1 MKSKFLTLILTLCLS
16 QTFGQNTNKN
26 NVVQLALLLDVS
38 SSMDGLINQA
48 KSELWNIVIEV
59 SKASKN
65 GQASSLEI
73 ALFEYGRSTNDRNKG
88 YIKKHLDYTN
98 NLDTISKVLFS
109 LTTNG
114 GDEYCGMVIDDAL
127 KQLQWREND
136 SIYKVIFIAGNEPF
150 NQGPVNYSG
159 PCQQGAEKGIFIN
172 TIHCGDSLT
181 GVRTFWKHG
190 AELGKGEY
198 FFINSNLVKTD
209 IATPYDSLINI
220 YGDSLN
226 NTYWNYGSYG
236 TTAKAMQLEEDTKAK
251 SYSKTGNV
259 KRQIAKSKGNVYKND
274 KWDVVDANLSDSFW
288 LMKTDEKALP
298 VYLQGKSLT
307 EKKLIIDS
315 LSKERVRLSNTIGE
329 LGKKRD
335 EYIKTNTTT
344 DSKEK
349 TLGDALIE
357 VIRRQAGKKGFVFKE
372 G

>member
-1 MKSKFLTLILTLCLS
+1 MKTKFLLLITVLNFSGTFS
-16 QTFGQNTNKN
+16 QNSTPN

-38 SSMDGLINQA
+38 NSMDGLINQA

-65 GQASSLEI
+65 GQASNLEI
-73 ALFEYGRSTNDRNKG
+73 ALYEYGRTTNDRSKG
-88 YIKKHLDYTN
+88 YIKKLLDYTN

-127 KQLQWREND
+127 KQLQWRDND

-150 NQGPVNYSG
+150 NQGTLNYSG

-172 TIHCGDSLT
+172 TIHCGDSMT
-181 GVRTFWKHG
+181 GVITFWKHG
-190 AELGKGEY
+190 AELGQGEY
-198 FFINSNLVKTD
+198 FFINSNLVKQD

-226 NTYWNYGSYG
+226 NTYWHFGSYG
-236 TTAKAMQLEEDTKAK
+236 AEAKIMQVEEDSKAK

-259 KRQIAKSKGNVYKND
+259 KRQIAKSKGNMYKNE
-274 KWDVVDANLSDSFW
+274 KWDVVDAY
-288 LMKTDEKALP
+288 KTDSTWLKKTSDQSLP
-298 VYLQGKSLT
+298 AYMQGKSIA
-307 EKKLIIDS
+307 EKQQIVDS
-315 LSKERVRLSNTIGE
+315 LTNERVRLNNTIGE

-335 EYIKTNTTT
+335 EYIKTNTTKK
-344 DSKEK
+344 SNEK

-357 VIRRQAGKKGFVFKE
+357 VIRKQAGKKGFVFKE
-372 G
+372 D